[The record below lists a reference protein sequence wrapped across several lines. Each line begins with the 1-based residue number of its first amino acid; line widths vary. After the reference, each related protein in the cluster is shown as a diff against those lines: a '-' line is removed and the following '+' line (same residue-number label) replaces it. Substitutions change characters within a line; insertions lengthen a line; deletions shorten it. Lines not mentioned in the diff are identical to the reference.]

1 MQPRTT
7 KNALITNLTNSFVQK
22 CWNQWVFSSDASQK
36 GYDFNIFFCL
46 LLWFMSSCI
55 TSHPTPPPHSFKICH
70 SLTKPRDTFWGTK
83 SNWGLKYFVLRKT
96 WFLFICPHCRP
107 LEMRGERSSWDLNPN
122 SYPAIWGR
130 KDLQHLWL
138 SMSADV
144 TSFPLPAYLCLLP
157 VFPSFETRQCC
168 RCKNQ
173 FEVWN
178 SGIRF

>member
-1 MQPRTT
+1 MLKPV
-7 KNALITNLTNSFVQK
+7 SVFVWCVTERLWFQHL
-22 CWNQWVFSSDASQK
+22 
-36 GYDFNIFFCL
+36 FFCL

-55 TSHPTPPPHSFKICH
+55 TPHPTPPPHSFKICH
-70 SLTKPRDTFWGTK
+70 SLTKPRDTFWGTR

-96 WFLFICPHCRP
+96 WFLFICAHCRP
-107 LEMRGERSSWDLNPN
+107 LEMRGERRSWVLNPN

-157 VFPSFETRQCC
+157 VFPSFETRQSAVV
-168 RCKNQ
+168 KISLK
-173 FEVWN
+173 FEIQVW
-178 SGIRF
+178 SFKLK